1 MQALELEVGNTK
13 VGQFRVAVDKN
24 KLPSADMYYYASEA
38 YRNWCHGQPHCWMI
52 SDALRITCTTWV
64 LVESGRE
71 VLLTQ
76 SYLGYGGRNRV
87 PACPGRQA
95 SGQEP
100 GDLG

>member
-52 SDALRITCTTWV
+52 SDALGITCTTWV

-76 SYLGYGGRNRV
+76 SYLVTVAETECLPVLAVKLVAKSR
-87 PACPGRQA
+87 
-95 SGQEP
+95 EI
-100 GDLG
+100 